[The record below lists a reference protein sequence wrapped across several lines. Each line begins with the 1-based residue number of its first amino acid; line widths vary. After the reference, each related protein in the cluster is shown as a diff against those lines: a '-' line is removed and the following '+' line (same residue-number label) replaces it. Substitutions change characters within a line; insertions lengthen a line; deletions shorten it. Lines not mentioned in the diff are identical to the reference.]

1 MADPSDKPGV
11 FFLDESGRPELPHQ
25 TNYDDAE
32 RLAQETIA
40 RLDPGVQAK
49 RCGGRLV
56 KSLKTS
62 SIVQVD
68 FFQTPVDVKFPQGEV
83 TGPQASEIPVWE
95 RILVLHYLGGDA
107 VAPAHTDWIGFQQV
121 PSGGFYFDA
130 FRRRAHE
137 PLANVFGHDPRK
149 LIEAGAAIGAEKADF
164 GDAAV
169 MVRVFPRV
177 PVAAVVHG
185 ADDEFPAE
193 AKILFKSSIHA
204 YFCTEDVA
212 VIGGLVAG
220 RLIKAYKALK

>member
-1 MADPSDKPGV
+1 MSKADKPGV
-11 FFLDESGRPELPHQ
+11 FFLDESGRPELPEQ
-25 TNYDDAE
+25 TNYADAE
-32 RLAQETIA
+32 NLARETIA
-40 RLDPGVQAK
+40 RLKPQVQAE

-56 KSLKTS
+56 KSLQTC

-68 FFQTPVDVKFPQGEV
+68 FFGTPVDVKFPQGEV
-83 TGPQASEIPVWE
+83 TGPQASEVPVWD
-95 RILVLHYLGGDA
+95 RILILHYLGGDA
-107 VAPAHTDWIGFQQV
+107 VEPAHTEWIGFQQV

-130 FRRRAHE
+130 FRRRAQE
-137 PLANVFGHDPRK
+137 PLAEVFGPEPRK
-149 LIEAGAAIGAEKADF
+149 LIEAGAAVGAQKADF

-169 MVRVFPRV
+169 RVDVFPRV
-177 PVAAVVHG
+177 PVVAVVHA

-220 RLIKAYKALK
+220 RLVKAYKALK